1 MNETNKLVSP
11 ISILFG
17 AKTSKIN
24 DTKNSKDHL
33 DSIKNNGN
41 LHKYLTSLNVIF
53 LNSFHRLDEVFFF
66 IHEWLL
72 FFNAFLDFLTFLR
85 IIYALSFRVLVF
97 DAVSFFLL
105 LLLFL
110 CFATSTTF
118 LLRNIRR
125 WVDIWFFMLFLVF
138 LWYFDAYFEAVRR
151 L

>member
-1 MNETNKLVSP
+1 
-11 ISILFG
+11 
-17 AKTSKIN
+17 
-24 DTKNSKDHL
+24 
-33 DSIKNNGN
+33 
-41 LHKYLTSLNVIF
+41 VIF
-53 LNSFHRLDEVFFF
+53 LNFFHRLDEVFFF

-85 IIYALSFRVLVF
+85 IIYALSFRVLVV
-97 DAVSFFLL
+97 DSVSFFLL

>member
-11 ISILFG
+11 IAILFG
-17 AKTSKIN
+17 TKTSEIN
-24 DTKNSKDHL
+24 DTKNCKDHL
-33 DSIKNNGN
+33 NSINNDGD
-41 LHKYLTSLNVIF
+41 LHKYLTSLNMIF

-72 FFNAFLDFLTFLR
+72 FLDAFLDFLTILW
-85 IIYALSFRVLVF
+85 IIYASSFRVLVV

-125 WVDIWFFMLFLVF
+125 WVDIWSFMLFLVF

>member
-1 MNETNKLVSP
+1 
-11 ISILFG
+11 
-17 AKTSKIN
+17 
-24 DTKNSKDHL
+24 
-33 DSIKNNGN
+33 
-41 LHKYLTSLNVIF
+41 VIF

-85 IIYALSFRVLVF
+85 IIYALSFRFLVV